1 MNAIGILLVCI
12 IVPATLNIITN
23 NIEEN
28 KQGDIY
34 NFDMRPTKQISYL
47 GIGMLCFMAL
57 IVLLPATIYKLEG
70 RPVSDITDQLRGP
83 VLWIYIFF
91 LLFGLFTALAPVKGF
106 WENSIRG
113 DDIIIS
119 RLWIFKK
126 KFQFSNIAYCQPK
139 RGGIDVFLK
148 GKNRKSF
155 SVDSMSSNITL
166 WFKRLRE
173 EGIETNKASEKAMEF
188 YERGTERKE
197 GESLQE
203 YYDRIS
209 KED

>member
-34 NFDMRPTKQISYL
+34 NFDMRPTKQILYL

-91 LLFGLFTALAPVKGF
+91 LLFGLFAALAPVKGF

-126 KFQFSNIAYCQPK
+126 KSKFSSIAYCQPK

-173 EGIETNKASEKAMEF
+173 EGIETNKAYEKALDF
-188 YERGTERKE
+188 YERGAERKE